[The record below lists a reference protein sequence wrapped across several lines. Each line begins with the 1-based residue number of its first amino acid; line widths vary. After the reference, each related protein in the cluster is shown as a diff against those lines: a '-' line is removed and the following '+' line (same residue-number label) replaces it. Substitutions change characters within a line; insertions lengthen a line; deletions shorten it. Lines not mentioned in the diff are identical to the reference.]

1 MPGRITTSTVQ
12 TWKLSQS
19 PQEEY
24 YLKLF
29 SILDGSSL
37 ASMIASMKLLVDL
50 YEAVIQPSSDQTNW
64 ENAASVWL
72 ETRFNPETY
81 GQSGKLDDL
90 REAAKKEGALTV
102 EMSWDVNCDMDL
114 HCYFLNESGNL
125 HYIFYQ
131 NPKYCAK
138 CDVLAKSRNHNC
150 KCGPEYEIHLRL
162 DHTSGPATELISVGK
177 EVKGHAIF
185 GAHVYD

>member
-1 MPGRITTSTVQ
+1 MIIDNYPESHAEQ
-12 TWKLSQS
+12 SYKPAQS
-19 PQEEY
+19 PQGPLIPEEY
-24 YLKLF
+24 YLRLF
-29 SILDGSSL
+29 SIWDGSSL

-50 YEAVIQPSSDQTNW
+50 YEAVIQNSSDQTNW
-64 ENAASVWL
+64 ENAASGWL

-81 GQSGKLDDL
+81 GQSGKLDDI

-138 CDVLAKSRNHNC
+138 CDMRQ
-150 KCGPEYEIHLRL
+150 RR
-162 DHTSGPATELISVGK
+162 
-177 EVKGHAIF
+177 
-185 GAHVYD
+185 

>member
-50 YEAVIQPSSDQTNW
+50 YETVIQTSHDQTNW
-64 ENAASVWL
+64 ENAAS
-72 ETRFNPETY
+72 
-81 GQSGKLDDL
+81 
-90 REAAKKEGALTV
+90 ALTV

-131 NPKYCAK
+131 NPRYCAK
-138 CDVLAKSRNHNC
+138 CDVLSRSRNQGC
-150 KCGPEYEIHLRL
+150 KCPCLPLNLKLNPIIHFHENCLHLPE
-162 DHTSGPATELISVGK
+162 SC
-177 EVKGHAIF
+177 F
-185 GAHVYD
+185 GER